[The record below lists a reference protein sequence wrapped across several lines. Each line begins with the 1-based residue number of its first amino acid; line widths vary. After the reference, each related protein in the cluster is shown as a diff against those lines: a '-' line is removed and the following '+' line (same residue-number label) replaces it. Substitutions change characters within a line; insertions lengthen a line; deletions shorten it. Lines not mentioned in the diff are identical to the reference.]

1 MAESQGRAA
10 VCDIAN
16 RIYVVVIVVVVVS
29 TMGI

>member
-16 RIYVVVIVVVVVS
+16 RIYVVVIVVVVS